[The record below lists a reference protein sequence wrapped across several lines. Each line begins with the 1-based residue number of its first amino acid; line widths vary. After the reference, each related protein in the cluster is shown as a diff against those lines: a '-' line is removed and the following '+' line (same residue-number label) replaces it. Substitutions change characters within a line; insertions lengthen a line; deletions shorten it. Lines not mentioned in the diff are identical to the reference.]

1 MVRFHGLF
9 DDDMSA
15 FSIRED
21 GSIYYSWF
29 NADSIFDF
37 LLSIG
42 MRPLVELRY
51 EYHKNR
57 IFVVQCGN
65 MFTLLVSVQVLCP
78 HKWHQEQQQSFI
90 IEETSPHLVLCDSSF
105 SLFLSLQK

>member
-51 EYHKNR
+51 E
-57 IFVVQCGN
+57 
-65 MFTLLVSVQVLCP
+65 
-78 HKWHQEQQQSFI
+78 
-90 IEETSPHLVLCDSSF
+90 
-105 SLFLSLQK
+105 